1 MSSNIDKLSLQL
13 LANKGSYK
21 KYVASTNPDAYQK
34 MMEQKMKIDKYKYK
48 IRDLFATLLEN
59 PDKQITNDVNETFNE
74 FMQVCVKYFET
85 KQLEKECNYGDME
98 KDPDYDDA
106 YMFDTREKKRDS
118 EGSESEAEGEDNAS
132 ETSDAGV
139 DIDEIVD
146 NKEWA
151 KKPPAKSCWGPS
163 IKKNTGGGCGGGS
176 HNLDGPMTVE
186 RFFLRKRK

>member
-34 MMEQKMKIDKYKYK
+34 MMEHKMKIDKYKYK
-48 IRDLFATLLEN
+48 IRDLFTTLLEN
-59 PDKQITNDVNETFNE
+59 PDKQITNDVNETFND

-85 KQLEKECNYGDME
+85 QQQEKECNYGDME
-98 KDPDYDDA
+98 KDPDYDDT
-106 YMFDTREKKRDS
+106 YLFDTREKKQDS
-118 EGSESEAEGEDNAS
+118 EDDDDAS

-139 DIDEIVD
+139 DIDNIVD
-146 NKEWA
+146 DKEWA

-163 IKKNTGGGCGGGS
+163 IKKNNSGS
-176 HNLDGPMTVE
+176 LSLDGPMTVE